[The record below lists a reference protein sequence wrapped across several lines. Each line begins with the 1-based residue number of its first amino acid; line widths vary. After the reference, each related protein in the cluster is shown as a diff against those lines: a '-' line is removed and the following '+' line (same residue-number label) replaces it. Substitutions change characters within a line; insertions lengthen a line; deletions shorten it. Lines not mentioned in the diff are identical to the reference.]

1 MIIGIDLHGVIDDD
15 PKWFQS
21 RLARLEWLMIGFGE
35 YKPIDIYIISGP
47 PKEDIRK
54 ELEKHKIC
62 RGLHFDEIFS
72 VVDHL
77 KEKGVEMWQDER
89 GRWWSHDE
97 EWWKAKAEICE
108 KHGVDMMLDDKKEW
122 APYFKNIKTKFL
134 LYGG

>member
-15 PKWFQS
+15 PIWFRDQLEGI
-21 RLARLEWLMIGFGE
+21 LAMPTGDYG
-35 YKPIDIYIISGP
+35 DVYIISGP

-54 ELEKHKIC
+54 ELEKHKLYQGI
-62 RGLHFDEIFS
+62 HFDEIFS

-77 KEKGVEMWQDER
+77 KEKGAEMWQDDR
-89 GRWWSHDE
+89 DRWWSHDE

-108 KHGVDMMLDDKKEW
+108 KHKVDMMIDDKKEW